1 MLLELEKNIS
11 SFEELCS
18 GYTLYKEK
26 TMKMYCIGLAVAL
39 LLSSCAGG
47 SVNMGSGQSK
57 TVATGSAGGQ
67 NSVNTSPDL
76 EKCDR
81 PFGTLA
87 VNEDYTA
94 GWYTHLSRY
103 GIHSTVPVLRLLAQ
117 QSNCFV
123 VVERGAGFRHM
134 TRERRLEQSG
144 ELRQNSHFG
153 KGQMVAADY
162 TVTPDLIFNEENTGG
177 LSGIGSAV
185 GSAFGSIGSIVGG
198 TLAGSIQFG
207 QAQSMM
213 TLIDNRSG
221 IQVGVAEGS
230 ASSTSLGGALGL
242 LGTHAGGA
250 LGMYNRTPQGKV
262 VVGAMM
268 DAYNNLIRALRNYKP
283 QDATGP
289 QGMGTGGTLRV
300 N

>member
-1 MLLELEKNIS
+1 M
-11 SFEELCS
+11 
-18 GYTLYKEK
+18 
-26 TMKMYCIGLAVAL
+26 MKHRVFVLAVGI

-47 SVNMGSGQSK
+47 SVNMGSGNSK
-57 TVATGSAGGQ
+57 AVATGSAGGQ
-67 NSVNTSPDL
+67 STHNASDQL
-76 EKCDR
+76 EKCAR

-87 VNEDYTA
+87 VNEDYTS
-94 GWYTHLSRY
+94 GWYSHLSRY
-103 GIHSTVPVLRLLAQ
+103 GIQSTVPVLRLLAQ

-123 VVERGAGFRHM
+123 VVERGNGMRHVM
-134 TRERRLEQSG
+134 QERRLQQSG
-144 ELRQNSHFG
+144 ELRQNSNFG

-162 TVTPDLIFNEENTGG
+162 TVTPNLLFNESDTGG

-198 TLAGSIQFG
+198 TLAGSVKFG

-213 TLIDNRSG
+213 TLVDNRSG
-221 IQVGVAEGS
+221 IQVAVAEGS

-268 DAYNNLIRALRNYKP
+268 DSYNNLIRVLRNYRP

-289 QGMGTGGTLRV
+289 NGMGTGGTLRV